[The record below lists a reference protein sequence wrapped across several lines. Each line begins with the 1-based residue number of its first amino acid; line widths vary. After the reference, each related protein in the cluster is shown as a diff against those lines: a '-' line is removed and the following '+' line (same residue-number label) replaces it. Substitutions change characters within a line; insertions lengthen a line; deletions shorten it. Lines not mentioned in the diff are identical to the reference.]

1 MDRLR
6 GKRVLI
12 TGGSSGIGI
21 ACAQLLSERGARV
34 FLLARGGEGLAKAA
48 RTAPG
53 VAGWAYADVADVE
66 QLRPAIAEATAVLGG
81 LDVVVAAAGAAV
93 YGPFLQAAPEDYGRT
108 LATTLVGVLNT
119 SHVTLP
125 ELERTGGVLV
135 VVGSIAGRVPAP
147 WLASYAAAKHGV
159 RGFVRSLSCELRARR
174 SSARVA
180 LIAPGPVDTPFWRRA
195 HTTDRRLPP
204 RLRGAYRPEEVA
216 EEVLNAICSP
226 GRTER
231 TVGGLM
237 ATWAVLDGL
246 APNLV
251 VRAMGPAARLGWRAR
266 ESRPISDQDG
276 LHGVNHDTELSG
288 GLTSRPSVLTKLR
301 RTTAADARR

>member
-1 MDRLR
+1 
-6 GKRVLI
+6 
-12 TGGSSGIGI
+12 
-21 ACAQLLSERGARV
+21 V
-34 FLLARGGEGLAKAA
+34 FLLARGGEGLAQAA

-53 VAGWAYADVADVE
+53 VAGRANADVADVE
-66 QLRPAIAEATAVLGG
+66 QLRHAVSEATTVLGG

-108 LATTLVGVLNT
+108 LATTLSGVLNT
-119 SHVTLP
+119 AHVVLP

-147 WLASYAAAKHGV
+147 WLATYAAAKHGV
-159 RGFVRSLSCELRARR
+159 RGFVRSMSCELRARR

-195 HTTDRRLPP
+195 RTTDQRLPP

-216 EEVLNAICSP
+216 EEVLRAIGSSR
-226 GRTER
+226 RTER

-237 ATWAVLDGL
+237 ATWALLDAL
-246 APNLV
+246 APELV
-251 VRAMGPAARLGWRAR
+251 LRAMGPAARLGWRAR
-266 ESRPISDQDG
+266 GSRPMSDEDG
-276 LHGVNHDTELSG
+276 LHGVNRDTELSG
-288 GLTSRPSVLTKLR
+288 GLTSRPSVLTKLW
-301 RTTAADARR
+301 RTTAGDARR